1 MSRNN
6 RETVL
11 ASIPKLVP
19 PVHSRNSLSDART
32 WKVHRDHRR
41 RRHAGRT
48 RVMERVRAKVAGP
61 IAGRHSDRA
70 RTLLVLFSDHYLY
83 RSEHCLE
90 FAFFPLL
97 NFQALKF
104 SAVATELWPV

>member
-6 RETVL
+6 LEIGL

-19 PVHSRNSLSDART
+19 PLDSRNSLNRARA

-41 RRHAGRT
+41 RRHTSRT
-48 RVMERVRAKVAGP
+48 GAMERFRAKMAGA
-61 IAGRHSDRA
+61 IAWRYSDRA
-70 RTLLVLFSDHYLY
+70 RTFLVLFSDRYLY